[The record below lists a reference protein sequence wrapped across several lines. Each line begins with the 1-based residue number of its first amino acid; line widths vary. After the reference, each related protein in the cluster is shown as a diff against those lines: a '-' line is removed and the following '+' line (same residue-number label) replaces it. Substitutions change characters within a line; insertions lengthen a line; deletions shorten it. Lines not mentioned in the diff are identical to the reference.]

1 MSGVGFFELVILF
14 MIGLVVLGPQRLPKV
29 ANQLGTWIG
38 QARRMTRVM
47 KRQLEDELD
56 LGEDFKSLK
65 SIGDDLKED
74 LTIGPAAA
82 HVPRDDD
89 TYSPLHDKNP
99 APSVAGIRVE
109 EDAEPAELE
118 KKPAEEGIEKT
129 AGAEKKPV
137 DEENANPAE
146 SETMPVNE
154 ERAEDPAKEKPA

>member
-56 LGEDFKSLK
+56 LGDNFKSLK
-65 SIGDDLKED
+65 NLGDELKDD

-89 TYSPLHDKNP
+89 TYSPLHDKGQG
-99 APSVAGIRVE
+99 PSVAAMKVE
-109 EDAEPAELE
+109 EDAEDSEADVTPDD
-118 KKPAEEGIEKT
+118 EGD
-129 AGAEKKPV
+129 A
-137 DEENANPAE
+137 D
-146 SETMPVNE
+146 
-154 ERAEDPAKEKPA
+154 DPAKEKPA

>member
-1 MSGVGFFELVILF
+1 MSGIGFFELVILF

-56 LGEDFKSLK
+56 LGDNFKDLK
-65 SIGDDLKED
+65 SMGDELKDD

-89 TYSPLHDKNP
+89 SYSPLHDKDSG
-99 APSVAGIRVE
+99 PSVAGMKVE
-109 EDAEPAELE
+109 EDVTPDEAEAEPDDEGG
-118 KKPAEEGIEKT
+118 AEEQ
-129 AGAEKKPV
+129 AE
-137 DEENANPAE
+137 
-146 SETMPVNE
+146 
-154 ERAEDPAKEKPA
+154 EKPA

>member
-56 LGEDFKSLK
+56 LGDNFKSLK
-65 SIGDDLKED
+65 SIGDELKDD
-74 LTIGPAAA
+74 LTIGPSAA

-89 TYSPLHDKNP
+89 SYSPLHDEDPGP
-99 APSVAGIRVE
+99 AVAGVKVE
-109 EDAEPAELE
+109 EDVTPIETEAPPDDEGD
-118 KKPAEEGIEKT
+118 AEEQ
-129 AGAEKKPV
+129 
-137 DEENANPAE
+137 
-146 SETMPVNE
+146 
-154 ERAEDPAKEKPA
+154 AKEKPA

>member
-56 LGEDFKSLK
+56 LDDNFKNLK
-65 SIGDDLKED
+65 TLGDELKDD

-82 HVPRDDD
+82 HVPREDD
-89 TYSPLHDKNP
+89 TYSPLHEKDSR
-99 APSVAGIRVE
+99 PSVAAMNVDEDVE
-109 EDAEPAELE
+109 
-118 KKPAEEGIEKT
+118 
-129 AGAEKKPV
+129 PV
-137 DEENANPAE
+137 DEDVAPAVENEAQPDDEGYAE
-146 SETMPVNE
+146 EQ
-154 ERAEDPAKEKPA
+154 AKEKPA

>member
-56 LGEDFKSLK
+56 LGDNFKSIKSLGDELK
-65 SIGDDLKED
+65 DELKDD

-89 TYSPLHDKNP
+89 TYSPLHDAGTTP
-99 APSVAGIRVE
+99 TVAGMKVDEDVAPADSE
-109 EDAEPAELE
+109 ETPDDEGA
-118 KKPAEEGIEKT
+118 AEE
-129 AGAEKKPV
+129 PV
-137 DEENANPAE
+137 Q
-146 SETMPVNE
+146 
-154 ERAEDPAKEKPA
+154 EKPA

>member
-56 LGEDFKSLK
+56 LGDNFKSLK
-65 SIGDDLKED
+65 TLGDDLKDD

-89 TYSPLHDKNP
+89 TYSPLHDREP
-99 APSVAGIRVE
+99 TPTQGGMRVE
-109 EDAEPAELE
+109 EDTEPAEAE
-118 KKPAEEGIEKT
+118 AGEADDGGAEET
-129 AGAEKKPV
+129 AE
-137 DEENANPAE
+137 
-146 SETMPVNE
+146 
-154 ERAEDPAKEKPA
+154 EKPA

>member
-56 LGEDFKSLK
+56 LGDNFKSLK
-65 SIGDDLKED
+65 TLGDDLKDD

-89 TYSPLHDKNP
+89 TYSPLHEKDP
-99 APSVAGIRVE
+99 IPSVAGVKVE
-109 EDAEPAELE
+109 KDTAVVDTEATPDDGGDAS
-118 KKPAEEGIEKT
+118 EE
-129 AGAEKKPV
+129 AQ
-137 DEENANPAE
+137 
-146 SETMPVNE
+146 
-154 ERAEDPAKEKPA
+154 EKPA

>member
-56 LGEDFKSLK
+56 LGDNFK
-65 SIGDDLKED
+65 DLKNLGDELKDD

-89 TYSPLHDKNP
+89 TYSPLHEKDSG
-99 APSVAGIRVE
+99 PSVAAMNVE
-109 EDAEPAELE
+109 EDVEPVEHEAQPDDEGD
-118 KKPAEEGIEKT
+118 AEEQ
-129 AGAEKKPV
+129 P
-137 DEENANPAE
+137 
-146 SETMPVNE
+146 
-154 ERAEDPAKEKPA
+154 KEKPA

>member
-1 MSGVGFFELVILF
+1 MSGIGFFELVILF

-56 LGEDFKSLK
+56 LGDNFKDLK
-65 SIGDDLKED
+65 SMGDELKDD

-89 TYSPLHDKNP
+89 TFSPLHEEDP
-99 APSVAGIRVE
+99 VPSVAGMKVE
-109 EDAEPAELE
+109 EDVTPVE
-118 KKPAEEGIEKT
+118 AEEEPGDEG
-129 AGAEKKPV
+129 GAE
-137 DEENANPAE
+137 E
-146 SETMPVNE
+146 
-154 ERAEDPAKEKPA
+154 PAKEKPA

>member
-56 LGEDFKSLK
+56 LGDNFKSLK
-65 SIGDDLKED
+65 NLGDELKDD

-89 TYSPLHDKNP
+89 TFSPLHEKGSSP
-99 APSVAGIRVE
+99 AVA
-109 EDAEPAELE
+109 AM
-118 KKPAEEGIEKT
+118 K
-129 AGAEKKPV
+129 V
-137 DEENANPAE
+137 DEDTEGTEADATPNDEGDADE
-146 SETMPVNE
+146 Q
-154 ERAEDPAKEKPA
+154 AKEKPA

>member
-29 ANQLGTWIG
+29 ANQLGSWIG

-56 LGEDFKSLK
+56 LDDNFKSLK
-65 SIGDDLKED
+65 SIGDELKDD

-89 TYSPLHDKNP
+89 TYSPLHDKDP
-99 APSVAGIRVE
+99 APSVAGMRVE
-109 EDAEPAELE
+109 ENAGTTEPGT
-118 KKPAEEGIEKT
+118 KPD
-129 AGAEKKPV
+129 
-137 DEENANPAE
+137 DEVGVA
-146 SETMPVNE
+146 
-154 ERAEDPAKEKPA
+154 DPAQEKPA

>member
-56 LGEDFKSLK
+56 LGDNFKSLK
-65 SIGDDLKED
+65 NLGDELQDD

-89 TYSPLHDKNP
+89 THSPLHKKGP
-99 APSVAGIRVE
+99 GPSVAAMKVE
-109 EDAEPAELE
+109 EEAEGGAAAATPDDEGDAEEQ
-118 KKPAEEGIEKT
+118 
-129 AGAEKKPV
+129 
-137 DEENANPAE
+137 
-146 SETMPVNE
+146 
-154 ERAEDPAKEKPA
+154 AKEKPA

>member
-56 LGEDFKSLK
+56 LGDNFKSLK
-65 SIGDDLKED
+65 NLGDELKDD
-74 LTIGPAAA
+74 LTIGPDAA

-89 TYSPLHDKNP
+89 TFSPLHEKGSS
-99 APSVAGIRVE
+99 AAVA
-109 EDAEPAELE
+109 AM
-118 KKPAEEGIEKT
+118 K
-129 AGAEKKPV
+129 V
-137 DEENANPAE
+137 DEDTEGTEADATPNDEGDADE
-146 SETMPVNE
+146 Q
-154 ERAEDPAKEKPA
+154 AKEKPA

>member
-56 LGEDFKSLK
+56 LGDDFKSLK
-65 SIGDDLKED
+65 SIGDELKDD

-89 TYSPLHDKNP
+89 TYSPLHDKDP
-99 APSVAGIRVE
+99 TPSVAGIRVE
-109 EDAEPAELE
+109 EDTEPAAPE
-118 KKPAEEGIEKT
+118 KKPAEEGVEK
-129 AGAEKKPV
+129 AARAENKPL
-137 DEENANPAE
+137 DEEHANPPE
-146 SETMPVNE
+146 PETMPVNE
-154 ERAEDPAKEKPA
+154 ESAEDPAKEKPA

>member
-38 QARRMTRVM
+38 QARRMTRAM

-56 LGEDFKSLK
+56 LDDNFKNLK
-65 SIGDDLKED
+65 NLGDELKDD

-89 TYSPLHDKNP
+89 TYSPLHDKD
-99 APSVAGIRVE
+99 AGHS
-109 EDAEPAELE
+109 A
-118 KKPAEEGIEKT
+118 
-129 AGAEKKPV
+129 AGMKV
-137 DEENANPAE
+137 DEEVEPVE
-146 SETMPVNE
+146 SEEKPADENE
-154 ERAEDPAKEKPA
+154 ARPDDEGDAEEHAKEKPA

>member
-1 MSGVGFFELVILF
+1 MSGIGFFELVILF

-56 LGEDFKSLK
+56 LGDNFKDLK
-65 SIGDDLKED
+65 SMGDELKDD

-89 TYSPLHDKNP
+89 TFSPLHEKDP
-99 APSVAGIRVE
+99 VPSVAGMKVE
-109 EDAEPAELE
+109 EDVTPVEAGEEPGDEGG
-118 KKPAEEGIEKT
+118 AEEQ
-129 AGAEKKPV
+129 
-137 DEENANPAE
+137 
-146 SETMPVNE
+146 
-154 ERAEDPAKEKPA
+154 AKEKPP

>member
-1 MSGVGFFELVILF
+1 MSGIGFFELVILF

-56 LGEDFKSLK
+56 LGDNFKSLK
-65 SIGDDLKED
+65 SIGDELKDD

-89 TYSPLHDKNP
+89 TYSPLHDKEP
-99 APSVAGIRVE
+99 GPSVAGMKVE
-109 EDAEPAELE
+109 DEITPAQTEATPDDEGDAD
-118 KKPAEEGIEKT
+118 
-129 AGAEKKPV
+129 
-137 DEENANPAE
+137 DEQ
-146 SETMPVNE
+146 
-154 ERAEDPAKEKPA
+154 AKEKPA

>member
-56 LGEDFKSLK
+56 LDDNFKSLK
-65 SIGDDLKED
+65 TLGKDLKDD

-89 TYSPLHDKNP
+89 TYSPLHKEDSSDSS
-99 APSVAGIRVE
+99 PSVAGMKVE
-109 EDAEPAELE
+109 EEAEVVETEAAPDDGGDVGE
-118 KKPAEEGIEKT
+118 KAQEKQ
-129 AGAEKKPV
+129 A
-137 DEENANPAE
+137 
-146 SETMPVNE
+146 
-154 ERAEDPAKEKPA
+154 

>member
-56 LGEDFKSLK
+56 LGDDFKSLK
-65 SIGDDLKED
+65 SIGDDLKNELKDD
-74 LTIGPAAA
+74 LTIGPEAA

-89 TYSPLHDKNP
+89 SYSPLHDKNP
-99 APSVAGIRVE
+99 KPAVAGIRVDE
-109 EDAEPAELE
+109 NAETTERETKSVDEVRAEPAE
-118 KKPAEEGIEKT
+118 P
-129 AGAEKKPV
+129 
-137 DEENANPAE
+137 
-146 SETMPVNE
+146 ETMPDGE
-154 ERAEDPAKEKPA
+154 ESAADPAKEKPA

>member
-1 MSGVGFFELVILF
+1 MSGIGFFELVILF

-56 LGEDFKSLK
+56 LGDNFKSIKNLGDELK
-65 SIGDDLKED
+65 DEFKDD

-89 TYSPLHDKNP
+89 TYSPLHDAGP
-99 APSVAGIRVE
+99 TPTVAGMRVE
-109 EDAEPAELE
+109 EDVEPADDSEMTPDDE
-118 KKPAEEGIEKT
+118 GAAEE
-129 AGAEKKPV
+129 PV
-137 DEENANPAE
+137 Q
-146 SETMPVNE
+146 
-154 ERAEDPAKEKPA
+154 EKPA

>member
-56 LGEDFKSLK
+56 LGDNFKNLK
-65 SIGDDLKED
+65 NLGDELKDD
-74 LTIGPAAA
+74 LTIGPEAA

-89 TYSPLHDKNP
+89 TYSPLHEEDSG
-99 APSVAGIRVE
+99 PSIAAMNVE
-109 EDAEPAELE
+109 EDVAPVENEAQPADEGD
-118 KKPAEEGIEKT
+118 AEEQ
-129 AGAEKKPV
+129 
-137 DEENANPAE
+137 
-146 SETMPVNE
+146 
-154 ERAEDPAKEKPA
+154 AKEKPA